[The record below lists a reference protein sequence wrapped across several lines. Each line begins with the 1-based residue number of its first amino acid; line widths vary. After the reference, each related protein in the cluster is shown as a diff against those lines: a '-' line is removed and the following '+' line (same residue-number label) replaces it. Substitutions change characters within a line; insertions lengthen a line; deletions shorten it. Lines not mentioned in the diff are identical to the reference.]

1 MVMRFERERDVIMTH
16 KPIHIE
22 NLSVS
27 FLQKVCIEDLTMQIA
42 YGDRI
47 ALIGRNG
54 SGKSTFLKILAGL
67 LTVPE
72 WMVSMPQDVQ
82 VGFVPQI
89 PSCISALSG
98 GEHFNQRF
106 TEELRQNP
114 NLLLLDEPTNHLDR
128 RGRRNLMRF
137 LGAFPH
143 TLLMAT
149 HDVDLLSTCFKTFM
163 HFENGEI
170 HLFRGHYAHY
180 QESILQKRERLQ
192 KDLHD
197 LNVQK
202 KVLHKALMQEQERAK
217 KSNLRGEKSIENRKW
232 PTIVSNEKA
241 RRAIETSGR
250 KKSAIRDGKQ
260 DLENQLRS
268 LKRPEVI
275 QPRFSLTL
283 SDLSHKHGLSIK
295 DGAVFYKDQNL
306 LENIS
311 LDVLPGHRV
320 AILGDNGSGKSTLL
334 KAILGDSSVQCSGEW
349 KRPSMDTIGYMDQ
362 NYQQLGLHK
371 TVEEVLK
378 DSVVDWSYVRV
389 RQHLNDF
396 LFRKNE
402 EVTVPVAA
410 LSGGERARLSL
421 CLIAAKTP
429 PILILDEVTN
439 NLDLETRAHV
449 IEVIRAYPGTLFVV
463 SHDHD
468 FLNQIELNHIYA
480 LRHGT
485 CDRGEL

>member
-1 MVMRFERERDVIMTH
+1 MTH

-27 FLQKVCIEDLTMQIA
+27 FSQKVCIEDLTMQIA

-67 LTVPE
+67 FMVPR
-72 WMVSMPQDVQ
+72 WMVSIPRGVQ
-82 VGFVPQI
+82 VGFVPQM
-89 PSCISALSG
+89 PSCISSLSG
-98 GEHFNQRF
+98 GEHFNQKLRD
-106 TEELRQNP
+106 ELQQNP
-114 NLLLLDEPTNHLDR
+114 NMLLLDEPTNHLDR
-128 RGRRNLMRF
+128 RGRRHLMRF
-137 LGAFPH
+137 LDAFPH
-143 TLLMAT
+143 TLLTAT
-149 HDVDLLSTCFKTFM
+149 HDVDVLTRCFKTFM
-163 HFENGEI
+163 HFEDGEV
-170 HLFRGHYAHY
+170 HLFRGHYEHY
-180 QESILQKRERLQ
+180 QESILQKRESLQ
-192 KDLHD
+192 KDLHA

-202 KVLHKALMQEQERAK
+202 KVFHKALMQEQERAK

-232 PTIVSNEKA
+232 PTIVSSEKA

-268 LKRPEVI
+268 LKRPAII
-275 QPRFSLTL
+275 QPKFSITL

-295 DGAVFYKDQNL
+295 DGAVRYKNQNL
-306 LENIS
+306 LEGIF
-311 LDVLPGHRV
+311 LEVLPGDRV
-320 AILGDNGSGKSTLL
+320 AILGENGSGKSTLL
-334 KAILGDSSVQCSGEW
+334 KAILGDLNVQCSGEW
-349 KRPSMDTIGYMDQ
+349 QRPSLDAIGYLDQ
-362 NYQQLGLHK
+362 NYQQLSPHK
-371 TVEEVLK
+371 TVEEELK
-378 DSVVDWSYVRV
+378 DAVIGWPYVRL

-402 EVTVPVAA
+402 EVTTPVAA
-410 LSGGERARLSL
+410 LSEGERARLSL

-429 PILILDEVTN
+429 PILILDEMTN

-468 FLNQIELNHIYA
+468 FLNKIKLEHVYV

-485 CDRGEL
+485 CERGGL